1 MLVPVVKYFEARA
14 AKLVTLVS
22 SGAKPPLCWD
32 LSIIELCKKYKI
44 PFHISTQASVS
55 NKAAAK
61 FYKKLGAERVVLAR
75 ELNLKRKDLWESRD
89 EGVRKSIKNRDM
101 PGINKFPQHEPD
113 KSYKESPED
122 NNILEKHKPGY
133 CYIGTDRGYRSCI
146 KVKRKDDCES
156 KKIFPTMDICI
167 NPSLRQ

>member
-1 MLVPVVKYFEARA
+1 
-14 AKLVTLVS
+14 
-22 SGAKPPLCWD
+22 
-32 LSIIELCKKYKI
+32 
-44 PFHISTQASVS
+44 
-55 NKAAAK
+55 
-61 FYKKLGAERVVLAR
+61 
-75 ELNLKRKDLWESRD
+75 
-89 EGVRKSIKNRDM
+89 M

-113 KSYKESPED
+113 KSYKESQED
-122 NNILEKHKPGY
+122 NNILEKHKQGY